1 MGDSFLPLECKNK
14 KLLMRLNSGVSNDK
28 TKQNDSGG
36 SSKSSD
42 SSSLVSSSNFS
53 VDSCFKSQVVS
64 DVESEFNECE
74 CSFCGDGLGIDAII
88 RYAGINQLPLVE
100 LNEK

>member
-28 TKQNDSGG
+28 TKQNDSDG

-53 VDSCFKSQVVS
+53 VD
-64 DVESEFNECE
+64 
-74 CSFCGDGLGIDAII
+74 
-88 RYAGINQLPLVE
+88 
-100 LNEK
+100 

>member
-42 SSSLVSSSNFS
+42 S
-53 VDSCFKSQVVS
+53 QVVS
-64 DVESEFNECE
+64 DVESELNECE